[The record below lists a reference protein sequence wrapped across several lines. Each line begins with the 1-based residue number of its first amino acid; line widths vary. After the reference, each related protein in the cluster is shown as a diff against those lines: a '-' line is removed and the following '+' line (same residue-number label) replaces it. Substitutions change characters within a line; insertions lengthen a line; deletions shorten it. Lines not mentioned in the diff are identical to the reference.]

1 MEHTEQIKEMIRNE
15 IQSIDSL
22 KERIAFKELM
32 EGVFLTL
39 YEANERMYKN
49 LEDRVI
55 NELAYDIN
63 RYQIKTGLIERNYL
77 DQSHHLMSAV
87 CEEDLKKPRF
97 QAGDLR
103 QEISSAGKV
112 RLVTVFVQCDA
123 IEGMCILRI
132 YLRRFLTIH
141 QSQNLVQTLVNIT
154 NIFTMI

>member
-63 RYQIKTGLIERNYL
+63 RYQIKQ
-77 DQSHHLMSAV
+77 D
-87 CEEDLKKPRF
+87 
-97 QAGDLR
+97 
-103 QEISSAGKV
+103 
-112 RLVTVFVQCDA
+112 
-123 IEGMCILRI
+123 
-132 YLRRFLTIH
+132 
-141 QSQNLVQTLVNIT
+141 
-154 NIFTMI
+154 

>member
-63 RYQIKTGLIERNYL
+63 PVSYT
-77 DQSHHLMSAV
+77 HLT
-87 CEEDLKKPRF
+87 LP
-97 QAGDLR
+97 
-103 QEISSAGKV
+103 
-112 RLVTVFVQCDA
+112 
-123 IEGMCILRI
+123 
-132 YLRRFLTIH
+132 TIA
-141 QSQNLVQTLVNIT
+141 
-154 NIFTMI
+154 